1 MSKKI
6 LTIFLTLFVVG
17 VLSVSCSNKD
27 TTGVGNG
34 NSTEDSSNGNGNS
47 AVDSSKGIEQFNG
60 NSYVSAQSYTVE
72 QLGGTGYLWISVKD
86 GQLGISASRDNA
98 NEPTYEGYFPVTGSG
113 TDYSFSNP
121 DFNETPD
128 AIVGTL
134 KFSDTSVTIRYT
146 KNTVMPSIE
155 NTDIVCNKK

>member
-6 LTIFLTLFVVG
+6 STIFLTLFLVG
-17 VLSVSCSNKD
+17 ILSVSCSSKQD
-27 TTGVGNG
+27 P
-34 NSTEDSSNGNGNS
+34 
-47 AVDSSKGIEQFNG
+47 KGIEQYNG
-60 NSYVSAQSYTVE
+60 NSYVSAESYTVE
-72 QLGGTGYLWISVKD
+72 QLGTGYLWISVKD
-86 GQLGISASRDNA
+86 SKVGISASADNA
-98 NEPTYEGYFPVTGSG
+98 NEPTYEGYFSVTGSG

-121 DFNETPD
+121 DTQGTPN

-134 KFSDTSVTIRYT
+134 KFSDNSVTLNFT